1 MSDVDPSRY
10 GPDVWELA
18 GAGLDGRPRPER
30 FRDARAWLEAAAG
43 WLSLTE
49 DPTRFRSVV
58 CEQSERIVRIGL
70 KAAAIAS
77 GGCHHSQRTIAALR
91 PPHLRHRVVA
101 GPPLS
106 GGGVPARRHARR
118 PPSARAVPGSRGG
131 LGDGRPGRGAGGAAR
146 GRVFAR
152 RRQAE
157 QHRVHVRTGR
167 RSCWISGC
175 PAESTTRP
183 WPAGRCTISSPEVLF
198 RPSGGG
204 SRRRLVVV
212 RRAVRDGRW
221 PAPVW
226 RHRRRRSDG
235 AHPASTHPRGPP
247 AGTGV
252 ETSSAAAEFAASLL
266 AAARPARPAT
276 ARAFAEALAR
286 IPGQG

>member
-30 FRDARAWLEAAAG
+30 FRDARVWLEAAAG

-49 DPTRFRSVV
+49 DATRFRSVV

-157 QHRVHVRTGR
+157 QHRVHVGRVAEVAGFRAVPRNRRHVPGR
-167 RSCWISGC
+167 RDAALFVAGGAL
-175 PAESTTRP
+175 PAVRRRKPTTS
-183 WPAGRCTISSPEVLF
+183 GRCASCCTRWSLA
-198 RPSGGG
+198 GAG
-204 SRRRLVVV
+204 L
-212 RRAVRDGRW
+212 AV
-221 PAPVW
+221 
-226 RHRRRRSDG
+226 
-235 AHPASTHPRGPP
+235 PASKK
-247 AGTGV
+247 
-252 ETSSAAAEFAASLL
+252 
-266 AAARPARPAT
+266 
-276 ARAFAEALAR
+276 
-286 IPGQG
+286 